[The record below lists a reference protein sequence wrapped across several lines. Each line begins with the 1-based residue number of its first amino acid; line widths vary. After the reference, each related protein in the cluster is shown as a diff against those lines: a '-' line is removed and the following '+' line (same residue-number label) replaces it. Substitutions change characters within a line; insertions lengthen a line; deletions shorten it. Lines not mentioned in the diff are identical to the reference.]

1 MSHPSS
7 MTHGWRTGGMVTVAL
22 TLLIIPLLSQ
32 PTTHAQAVAGATYTN
47 PLPIAIPTG
56 GQVESCPDPSI
67 VHTPAAAP
75 PVTWYAYCTG
85 DPFND
90 NDKDS
95 SGNYNFHKI
104 PIVSSTDLVHWTY
117 QGDAFT
123 SNNPPPAYAAPDS
136 GFFAPD
142 IHYFNNL
149 YYLYYAVTK
158 TTFAGGGSAIGLATS
173 SSPTGPFIAD
183 PKPVVEPTP
192 NPLCCDATSR
202 RDTIDPAVVTDDVT
216 GTKYIFYGSYFGG
229 ISARQL
235 STDGTTSDPATTTQ
249 ITIDN
254 RYEAP
259 FIVKHGGFYYLFA
272 SATNCCNGPLTGY
285 SVFAGRSTNVLGPYL
300 DREGVSML
308 DTRAGGTPVI
318 SMNGN
323 RFVGPGHNAVY
334 TDFSGQDYF
343 LYHAVDLNKPYFAPT
358 TAFPTLTRRPL
369 MQDPL
374 DWDSQ
379 GWPTVR
385 GGYWASDTPQP
396 APAAQPGQTNA
407 YTPSFAADDA
417 LGTLLPAYSDEFNG
431 SIGSQ
436 WSWVRQPAAGT
447 YGTEDGSTFRFNTQ
461 DADLYE
467 TKNTASV
474 LVENAPTTDYTVETK
489 LRVTFPA
496 SGCTLNCRFVQG
508 GLLIYGDDDH
518 YIKLDHFA
526 DYDTRQ
532 TEFAKEFTTTP
543 LYGNTVVGPP
553 APAPDGYTYL
563 RIVVKHQPNST
574 ETYRAYTSDDGIHWV
589 RGGVWTHTL
598 GNARIGLV
606 SMGGPGYQTN
616 FDYVHVYGPA
626 GTTSAYVAHFVAQR
640 GQHAITF
647 GWRMAMRRGVLGFD
661 LYAGAHRLNAH
672 TIAVHNGPIY
682 HYTARA
688 GETEIGSRG
697 FTLRVLLAGGQHIT
711 VWTR

>member
-1 MSHPSS
+1 MLNVSRVP
-7 MTHGWRTGGMVTVAL
+7 HGWRTLGIVAVVLTMLIVPALRQPVTN
-22 TLLIIPLLSQ
+22 
-32 PTTHAQAVAGATYTN
+32 AQTSPTYTN
-47 PLPIAIPTG
+47 PLPITIPSG

-67 VHTPAAAP
+67 VHTPTANP

-90 NDKDS
+90 DDKDS

-117 QGDAFT
+117 QGDVFN
-123 SNNPPPAYAAPDS
+123 SSNPPPSYAASDS

-158 TTFAGGGSAIGLATS
+158 TNLTGGGSAIGLATS
-173 SSPTGPFIAD
+173 SSPTGPFVAD
-183 PKPVVEPTP
+183 NTPVVEPTP
-192 NPLCCDATSR
+192 NPCCGSTSR
-202 RDTIDPAVVTDDVT
+202 RDTIDPALATDDVS
-216 GTKYIFYGSYFGG
+216 GKQYIFYGSYYGG
-229 ISARQL
+229 IAARQL
-235 STDGTTSDPATTTQ
+235 SADGKTTDPATTTQ
-249 ITIDN
+249 ITTDN

-259 FIVKHGGFYYLFA
+259 FIVKHAGYYYLFA

-285 SVFAGRSTNVLGPYL
+285 SVFAGRSTNVLGPYT

-379 GWPTVR
+379 GWPMVR

-396 APAAQPGQTNA
+396 APAAQPGQSNA
-407 YTPSFAADDA
+407 YRPTFATSDA
-417 LGTLLPAYSDEFNG
+417 LGPLLPAYSDEFNG

-436 WSWVRQPAAGT
+436 WSWIRQPAAGT

-467 TKNTASV
+467 SNNTASV
-474 LVENAPTTDYTVETK
+474 LVETAPTTDYTVETK
-489 LRVTFPA
+489 VRVSFPA
-496 SGCTLNCRFVQG
+496 SGCTTNCRFVQG
-508 GLLIYGDDDH
+508 GVLIYGDDDH

-532 TEFAKEFTTTP
+532 TEFAKETTTTP

-563 RIVVKHQPNST
+563 RIVVTHTSGTT
-574 ETYRAYTSDDGIHWV
+574 ENYRAYTSDDGVNWV
-589 RGGVWTHTL
+589 RGGVWTHAL

-606 SMGGPGYQTN
+606 SMGGPGYQSN

-626 GTTSAYVAHFVAQR
+626 NPSVAYVANFVAQR
-640 GQHAITF
+640 QPHAVRF
-647 GWRMAMRRGVLGFD
+647 GWRMATQRGVVGFD
-661 LYAGAHRLNAH
+661 VYAGAHRLNMR
-672 TIAVHNGPIY
+672 TIAVHDGPIY
-682 HYTARA
+682 RYTSHQAA
-688 GETEIGSRG
+688 AAYGSRP
-697 FTLRVLLAGGQHIT
+697 FTLRVLLSSGRYLT
-711 VWTR
+711 VSTR